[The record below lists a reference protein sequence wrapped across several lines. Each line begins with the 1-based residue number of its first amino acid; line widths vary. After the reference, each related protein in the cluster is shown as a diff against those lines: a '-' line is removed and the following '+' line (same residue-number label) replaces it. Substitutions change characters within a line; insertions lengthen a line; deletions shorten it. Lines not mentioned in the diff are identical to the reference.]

1 MKKTLL
7 LGGILAAALYAN
19 AQQRLVLYE
28 EFSGENCGPCASV
41 NPSFWA
47 FMTNT
52 ANQNKSILLKYQVNI
67 PQNPVRPLYDQN
79 PTEADARLSY
89 YGVNSAPNGR
99 LDGRVHHNGVLDP
112 NGQNVAGWPG
122 AFTWTSGQD
131 TMNAE
136 MALASPFNITV
147 TPTVTGNTL
156 TATVS
161 VTAVSAFTG
170 TTMKLRAALVEG
182 LHFTTPPGNNGEV
195 DFHNVM
201 RKMYPDANGQ
211 TFPGTW
217 TNGQTQTFTVTGT
230 IPQYVDRVAEKLFL
244 LVWVQDDANKRIAQ
258 AAKSANL
265 PAPALDAKITF
276 VTPANGTLFCG
287 AANPQ
292 NKVSLKN
299 TGTTAMTSAEI
310 YYKVGTGA
318 YTMFNWTGPSL
329 APGASVDVVLGNVA
343 VNGSVTIVDSVGKIN
358 GQAEINPM
366 NSVIKSSVVGTAAPA
381 ALPLASS
388 FENGFA
394 PGWLSLNDQ
403 GKVVAN
409 PAPSGG
415 PWATGTQPP
424 PANPSVTAYDGV
436 YFAVAANMSM
446 DAGTKATLVLPYANM
461 PAGAKA
467 LDFYYAYAMRGTIS
481 DKLEVVTST
490 DCGATWQSVWS
501 KTGTDL
507 ATAPATP
514 ATNYFLP
521 SAKNQYRGVS
531 VDLSSLSGNAIVG
544 FRSTSSEGNYMWLD
558 KVNMRT
564 GAVTGLEELV
574 TGGSFSLYPNPVTDK
589 LNIELN
595 MVKAANVTFSIV
607 NIVGQQV
614 GQPLVK
620 NLGQGTA
627 KTTIATNSLTPGIYF
642 LNIATDKGS
651 MQQKFIKE

>member
-7 LGGILAAALYAN
+7 LGGILAASLYAN

-47 FMTNT
+47 FMTN
-52 ANQNKSILLKYQVNI
+52 ASNQTKSILLKYQVNI

-99 LDGRVHHNGVLDP
+99 LDGRVHHNGVTDA
-112 NGQNVAGWPG
+112 NGNNVGGWPG

-244 LVWVQDDANKRIAQ
+244 LVWVQDDANKKIAQ
-258 AAKSANL
+258 AAKSTNL
-265 PAPALDAKITF
+265 PAPALDAKLTF

-318 YTMFNWTGPSL
+318 YTLFNWTGPSL

-343 VNGSVTIVDSVGKIN
+343 ISGSATIVDSVGKIN
-358 GQAEINPM
+358 GQAEINPA
-366 NSVIKSSVVGTAAPA
+366 NSVVKSSVVSTAAPA
-381 ALPLASS
+381 GLPIASS

-394 PGWLSLNDQ
+394 AGWIAMDNDN
-403 GKVVAN
+403 KVVN
-409 PAPSGG
+409 TPAVRGST
-415 PWATGTQPP
+415 WFAVTQP
-424 PANPSVTAYDGV
+424 ADIKAYDAAWV
-436 YFAVAANMSM
+436 AVMSCA
-446 DAGTKATLVLPYANM
+446 DNEPGTTAILTLPYANM

-467 LDFYYAYAMRGTIS
+467 LDFYYAYAKRATTG

-501 KTGTDL
+501 KASDAL
-507 ATAPATP
+507 ATAPATG
-514 ATNYFLP
+514 AQNLFLP
-521 SAKNQYRGVS
+521 SATNQYKLGS
-531 VDLSSLSGNAIVG
+531 VDLTSLSGNALVG
-544 FRSTSSEGNYMWLD
+544 FRSTSAGGNYIWLD

-564 GAVTGLEELV
+564 GAATGLEELV
-574 TGGSFSLYPNPVTDK
+574 RAGSFSLYPNPVTAK
-589 LNIELN
+589 LNVELN
-595 MVKAANVTFSIV
+595 MVKAADVTFTIV

-620 NLGQGTA
+620 SLSQGTA
-627 KTTIATNSLTPGIYF
+627 KTTIATDNLTPGIYF

-651 MQQKFIKE
+651 MQQKFVKE